1 MIIDKIAASAGLA
14 RFASFVYTSVSTG
27 EVARYTLQL
36 GFDYRKCLEKSRLA
50 LEIDSP
56 ALAGIEAQAAAEL
69 IESIDASLAGTQTG
83 YTKAETYVDALDST
97 GKAVPGLKRN
107 INDGSLQVFGLLHS
121 KVQIAPPTI
130 ERKEVKSRPLT
141 IAKNKIRKDLP
152 IGKFREFALE
162 NLTTA
167 KMNGETLELA

>member
-56 ALAGIEAQAAAEL
+56 ALTGIEAQAAAEL
-69 IESIDASLAGTQTG
+69 MASIDASLAGTQEG
-83 YTKAETYVDALDST
+83 YTKADTYVDARDST
-97 GKAVPGLKRN
+97 GKVVPGLKKN
-107 INDGSLQVFGLLHS
+107 VNDGSLQIFGLLHS

-141 IAKNKIRKDLP
+141 IAKNKLRKDLP

-162 NLTTA
+162 NLSVA
-167 KMNGETLELA
+167 RINGDTLELA

>member
-36 GFDYRKCLEKSRLA
+36 GFNYRNCLEKSRLS
-50 LEIDSP
+50 LEIDAP
-56 ALAGIEAQAAAEL
+56 GLTGIDAQAAAEL
-69 IESIDASLAGTQTG
+69 LASIDASLAGTQTG
-83 YTKAETYVDALDST
+83 YTKAETYVDALDAN
-97 GKAVPGLKRN
+97 GKVVPGVKRN
-107 INDGSLQVFGLLHS
+107 LNDGSLQIFGLLHS

-130 ERKEVKSRPLT
+130 ERKEVQSRPLT
-141 IAKNKIRKDLP
+141 IAKVKIRQGLP

-162 NLTTA
+162 NLSTA
-167 KMNGETLELA
+167 RINGETLELA

>member
-14 RFASFVYTSVSTG
+14 RFASFVYESKSTG

-36 GFDYRKCLEKSRLA
+36 GFDYRKSLERSRLA
-50 LEIDSP
+50 LEIEAP

-69 IESIDASLAGTQTG
+69 LASIDASLAGTQEG
-83 YTKAETYVDALDST
+83 YTKAEAYVDAFDST
-97 GKAVPGLKRN
+97 GKVVPGVKRN
-107 INDGSLQVFGLLHS
+107 VNDGSLQIFGLLHS

-141 IAKNKIRKDLP
+141 IAKNKLRKDLP

-162 NLTTA
+162 NLSTA
-167 KMNGETLELA
+167 RINGDTLELA